1 VVLPLLAIIFIA
13 IHFWRIQKD
22 GGLTV
27 KEENGRKD

>member
-1 VVLPLLAIIFIA
+1 LPLLIVIFIA

-27 KEENGRKD
+27 RGDDDRKE